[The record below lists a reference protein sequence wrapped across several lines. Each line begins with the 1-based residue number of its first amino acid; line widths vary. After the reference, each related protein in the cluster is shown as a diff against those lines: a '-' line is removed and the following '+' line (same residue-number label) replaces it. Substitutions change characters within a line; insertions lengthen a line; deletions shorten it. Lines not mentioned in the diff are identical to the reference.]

1 MEKEYKLK
9 DRMAEFS
16 TWEGLTALAGLI
28 GYTVTA
34 GDVNTLGAAA
44 VAIYSVIKMFKKE
57 KK

>member
-1 MEKEYKLK
+1 MEEYKLK

-16 TWEGLTALAGLI
+16 TWEGLTVLSGLA

-34 GDVNTLGAAA
+34 DQVNIVGAAA
-44 VAIYSVIKMFKKE
+44 MAIYAVIKMLKRE